1 MEPLLSHREEVS
13 SVIVKAS
20 VDEADYRFV
29 VLANGLKALLISD
42 PTTDKA
48 AASVDVG
55 AGSLLDPPE
64 FQGLAHFT
72 EHMLFYSSAKYPVED
87 EYSKFISDHGG
98 HTNAY
103 TSAENTN
110 YQFDVNWEHL
120 APALDRCA
128 QFFIAPLISADGVER
143 EINAVDSEHG
153 KNLQQD
159 GWRQLQLAK
168 HTANPDHPWSHF
180 STGNAATLGSTPRAA
195 GLDVRQAVVD
205 FHAQH
210 YSANLMRVAVL
221 GREGLDQLQAMVE
234 AAFAAVP
241 NNNLNVPSFPSDVFL
256 PEQLGKLMKVVPV
269 KEGHILEWAWQTR
282 PQIHLWRQAPLGYIS
297 HLLGHEGEG
306 SVFALLKARGWAVS
320 LVAGESGSSMS
331 CASFFYCRV
340 EVTDAGQQHIAVI
353 GEIIFRYL
361 ALVRQSGVQSS
372 IHEEVA
378 ALRNLGFQYRDKQ
391 APYSYTTSLASA
403 MQHYPD
409 KELLLA
415 LYHVPQDYDP
425 ALIQE
430 LLQEMTPE
438 KARMMWSSKTL
449 MDEAMETEPWYGTRY
464 SWQSLPEDWAARW
477 HSAYEGEDPAGV
489 NASELHLPAP
499 NPFIPTD
506 LSLRSEEAAGSVTQ
520 RAPRVVFEEE
530 GLVRMWHKCDLTF
543 PMPKAVVYCDFQCP
557 EAYASPEAA
566 VCTRLF
572 VKLVNDA
579 LSELSY
585 PADLAGLTYAVH
597 NSQAGFQVVVSGYSH
612 KLPVLLDAVLDKAIG
627 LQVAADR
634 FALQAEAVG
643 KEYANLKYGQAYSW
657 AMYRRELLLNA
668 RRWRVEEYQ
677 EELPRLTPSS
687 LQAFITRMLARCFVE
702 GLVVGN
708 MGGEEAQQLAQ
719 GLSSRLRTH
728 CHTLPL
734 YPSQMR
740 DLRAVKLPSGST
752 SWLDEGGPDPA
763 NTNSAVSV
771 AYQVG
776 PDDLRNNALL
786 QLLVHLGKRDAF
798 NILRTQQQL
807 GYVVSLFNN
816 HELGAHHLEL
826 VVQSSSFPAR
836 LGELAQRWW
845 NEVFFAT
852 HVFNRPEAEVEA
864 LKQLTPQELLEFARR
879 VLGDPATRRKVVV
892 AVRGNAAPASA
903 PAATAKE
910 EPEQA
915 QGSVED
921 DCAPEEAV
929 HRIDDIASFKRG
941 CETFP
946 SVAGV
951 YALRRACELQ
961 SRKHHASGQGD
972 GTQKA

>member
-1 MEPLLSHREEVS
+1 MPVDVSAAVAPNHNSSACSPCPDLPAHGCTQMLPLLP
-13 SVIVKAS
+13 
-20 VDEADYRFV
+20 
-29 VLANGLKALLISD
+29 LLPLFPLS
-42 PTTDKA
+42 PP
-48 AASVDVG
+48 
-55 AGSLLDPPE
+55 LL
-64 FQGLAHFT
+64 
-72 EHMLFYSSAKYPVED
+72 
-87 EYSKFISDHGG
+87 
-98 HTNAY
+98 
-103 TSAENTN
+103 NT
-110 YQFDVNWEHL
+110 
-120 APALDRCA
+120 PAC
-128 QFFIAPLISADGVER
+128 
-143 EINAVDSEHG
+143 
-153 KNLQQD
+153 
-159 GWRQLQLAK
+159 
-168 HTANPDHPWSHF
+168 
-180 STGNAATLGSTPRAA
+180 
-195 GLDVRQAVVD
+195 
-205 FHAQH
+205 
-210 YSANLMRVAVL
+210 
-221 GREGLDQLQAMVE
+221 
-234 AAFAAVP
+234 
-241 NNNLNVPSFPSDVFL
+241 
-256 PEQLGKLMKVVPV
+256 
-269 KEGHILEWAWQTR
+269 
-282 PQIHLWRQAPLGYIS
+282 
-297 HLLGHEGEG
+297 
-306 SVFALLKARGWAVS
+306 
-320 LVAGESGSSMS
+320 
-331 CASFFYCRV
+331 
-340 EVTDAGQQHIAVI
+340 
-353 GEIIFRYL
+353 
-361 ALVRQSGVQSS
+361 
-372 IHEEVA
+372 
-378 ALRNLGFQYRDKQ
+378 
-391 APYSYTTSLASA
+391 
-403 MQHYPD
+403 
-409 KELLLA
+409 
-415 LYHVPQDYDP
+415 
-425 ALIQE
+425 
-430 LLQEMTPE
+430 
-438 KARMMWSSKTL
+438 
-449 MDEAMETEPWYGTRY
+449 
-464 SWQSLPEDWAARW
+464 
-477 HSAYEGEDPAGV
+477 
-489 NASELHLPAP
+489 SELHLPAP

-520 RAPRVVFEEE
+520 RAPCVVFEEE

-597 NSQAGFQVVVSGYSH
+597 NSQAGFQ
-612 KLPVLLDAVLDKAIG
+612 
-627 LQVAADR
+627 
-634 FALQAEAVG
+634 AEAVG

-708 MGGEEAQQLAQ
+708 MGGEEARQLAQ

-752 SWLDEGGPDPA
+752 SWLDEAGPDPA

-826 VVQSSSFPAR
+826 VVQSSSFPAALLAQRVEVFVQRMVRELLPAKCEGEAAAPAGPTQTATGQTDPPGGEGGGQGQGQGQGQGGKGDSTQASTSTEAQGGQVSQEGGGLAAAAPPLAPTEFVRGVAELVKAKLEKPKR

-879 VLGDPATRRKVVV
+879 VLVDPATRRKVVV

-961 SRKHHASGQGD
+961 SRKHHASGQGT